1 MKQTI
6 FASDLDNTLIFSYKH
21 ALDTDLCVEYLDG
34 KPQGYLPPTAP
45 AMLEELM
52 EKALFTPLPTPWVD
66 HYWRIHSPP
75 GCRPWCGAPA
85 NGGILLDGGEV
96 DQAWRQESLELVRPW
111 RQAMEEVLAALGK
124 QPQARRFRMV
134 DELFVFAACDDS
146 QQALTL
152 RERLR
157 DRTPLDVEVTG
168 RKVYCFPPSMN
179 KGAAVDRL
187 RARFGA
193 ERVICAGDSPID
205 RPMLERAD
213 VAIVPHGQLAQSL
226 PCRET
231 VVCGPEERFY
241 EFVLR
246 QAAARIG

>member
-52 EKALFTPLPTPWVD
+52 EKALFIPVTSRSVEQYLRIQFPL
-66 HYWRIHSPP
+66 R
-75 GCRPWCGAPA
+75 CRPRYGAAA
-85 NGGILLDGGEV
+85 NGGILLDGGAV
-96 DQAWRQESLELVRPW
+96 DQVWRQESLELVRPW
-111 RQAMEEVLAALGK
+111 RQAMEEVLAAMEE
-124 QPQARRFRMV
+124 QPQAKRFRMV
-134 DELFVFAACDDS
+134 DELFVFAACDDP
-146 QQALTL
+146 QEALTL
-152 RERLR
+152 REKLR
-157 DRTPLDVEVTG
+157 NRTPLDVEVTG
-168 RKVYCFPPSMN
+168 RKVYCFPPSMH

-213 VAIVPHGQLAQSL
+213 VAIVPHGQLAQGL
-226 PCRET
+226 PCPERA
-231 VVCGPEERFY
+231 VCGPGERFY